1 MLISFVRTIILYLLV
16 IAAMRIMGKRQ
27 IGQLQPSEFVIAM
40 MLAELATIPM
50 QDVNIPLIYGILPI
64 MTLISIEIL
73 ISVIVLKSAKAR
85 RLFEGKACVLVRDGL
100 FDIEALRKLRYN
112 IDDVMEELRTNGY
125 TDIREVA
132 YVILE
137 TSGTVSI
144 IPKSSQRP
152 PTAEELDV
160 EVKKCS
166 LPEIIIKDRHLYKEG
181 MEKLHISSEELLQ
194 LLHKHQIQNVEDVF
208 FATLDEN
215 KKFYYQLYRQA
226 GKEGE

>member
-1 MLISFVRTIILYLLV
+1 MLISFARTIILYLLV
-16 IAAMRIMGKRQ
+16 IVAMRIMGKRQ

-64 MTLISIEIL
+64 LTLISIEIL
-73 ISVIVLKSAKAR
+73 ISVAVLKSAKAR
-85 RLFEGKACVLVRDGL
+85 RLFEGKACILVKDGE

-112 IDDVMEELRTNGY
+112 IDDVMEELRSGGY

-132 YVILE
+132 FVILE
-137 TSGTVSI
+137 TSGIVSI

-152 PTAEELDV
+152 PTAEELNVKV
-160 EVKKCS
+160 EKCC
-166 LPEIIIKDRHLYKEG
+166 LPQTVIKDRHLHQEG
-181 MEKLHISSEELLQ
+181 LEKLNIKKEELLQ
-194 LLHKHQIQNVEDVF
+194 LLHKNQIQKVEDVF

-215 KKFYYQLYRQA
+215 KNLYYQLYRQR
-226 GKEGE
+226 GKVG